1 MGKKRNINKVSMK
14 FLKTFIF
21 EMLNSKANFKNTKIS
36 ILKNKIKETFDEK
49 YRSNMFLND

>member
-1 MGKKRNINKVSMK
+1 MSMK

>member
-1 MGKKRNINKVSMK
+1 MK

-36 ILKNKIKETFDEK
+36 NKVPLKKNNKYKNISKIKIEMT
-49 YRSNMFLND
+49 SN

>member
-1 MGKKRNINKVSMK
+1 MK

-36 ILKNKIKETFDEK
+36 ILKNK
-49 YRSNMFLND
+49 RNV